1 VGQHLEGIANMN
13 LIKGGLP
20 AAALVFFSL
29 GAHAQ
34 PVPPDLNSI
43 NAASRVVI
51 PAIGQPLNGTW
62 GPGDASLIFRALTLM
77 GNGWFDAIAPYH
89 PTAVGIHSN
98 LPRRPANEH
107 TDYNRNVAL
116 LHASFHI
123 LNELMPAYNSTW
135 RRMLTNAAL
144 NPNDTSTDLSTPVG
158 IGNAA
163 AAAIIA
169 ARVSNDGFNQYGNA
183 GGCAHNCL
191 AYSDYT
197 AYSPANTPTQLNDP
211 SRWQPLL
218 RTSGNGVYSAQHFVT
233 PYYGQ
238 ALPYSFSDVTAYRM
252 AAPIN
257 HTANLAAYRAQVDA
271 VIAASAALTDE
282 KKMRVEYFDNKYI
295 GFTTPVRLAD
305 RLRLPLNEWV
315 QYYLVTH
322 MTGYDAGIATW
333 YNKRYY
339 DLVRPQT
346 AVAWL
351 YGDTLITAWG
361 GRGRGTVNDL
371 PARRWTSYAPTA
383 NHPDYPSGSSAFC
396 AAFAESSRLWLGNDS
411 LNVTKSYAI
420 GTSVNEPG
428 VTPSQAVTLN
438 YATWTQWESDCKESR
453 VNAGV
458 HFPIAVEN
466 TWTMVY
472 PIAAE
477 AVTFLQ
483 AHIQGNPPATR
494 FIKPKLRTRA
504 QR

>member
-1 VGQHLEGIANMN
+1 MKCTTGVL
-13 LIKGGLP
+13 
-20 AAALVFFSL
+20 AAATLLLSSL

-34 PVPPDLNSI
+34 TPPLDLTRI
-43 NAASRVVI
+43 NAAARVVI

-77 GNGWFDAIAPYH
+77 GNGMYDAIAPYH
-89 PTAVGIHSN
+89 PTAVGVHSN
-98 LPRRPANEH
+98 LPRRPVNEQ

-116 LHASFHI
+116 LHASYHI
-123 LNELMPAYNSTW
+123 LNQVMPAFNANW
-135 RRMLTNAAL
+135 RTMLTNASL
-144 NPNDTSTDLSTPVG
+144 NPDDLSMDLSTPVG
-158 IGNAA
+158 IGNTA

-169 ARVSNDGFNQYGNA
+169 ARVNNDGFNQSGAA

-191 AYSDYT
+191 PYADYT
-197 AYSPANTPTQLNDP
+197 GYTPVNTPTLLNDP

-218 RTSGNGVYSAQHFVT
+218 RTTGNGVYSAQHFVT

-238 ALPYSFSDVTAYRM
+238 ALPYSFSDVTVYRM

-257 HTANLAAYRAQVDA
+257 HTTNLAAYRAQVDA

-295 GFTTPVRLAD
+295 GFTTPVRVAD
-305 RLRLPLNEWV
+305 RFRLPLNEWV
-315 QYYLVTH
+315 QYYFLTH
-322 MTGYDAGIATW
+322 MAGYDAGIATW

-346 AVAWL
+346 AVGWL

-361 GRGRGTVNDL
+361 GRGRGTVSDL
-371 PARRWTSYAPTA
+371 PARRWVSYAPTA

-396 AAFAESSRLWLGNDS
+396 AAFAESSRLWLGTDA
-411 LNVTKSYAI
+411 LNVTKNYAV
-420 GTSVNEPG
+420 GSSVNEPG
-428 VTPSQAVTLN
+428 FTPKQAVTLS
-438 YATWTQWESDCKESR
+438 YPTWTQWENDCKESR

-477 AVTFLQ
+477 AVNFLR
-483 AHIQGNPPATR
+483 AHVQGNPPAMH
-494 FIKPKLRTRA
+494 FVKPKLRTRA
-504 QR
+504 TR